1 MLFGTSRHL
10 SVGTFAI
17 ICIMIASTIDK
28 LEEELSAGIITK
40 TYTNNTLFTLN
51 ESNLTDSS
59 DQLLHIRVRI
69 ATSLAFWTGIVQVNI
84 RIQ

>member
-17 ICIMIASTIDK
+17 IFIMIASTIDK
-28 LEEELSAGIITK
+28 LEEELSVGIITK
-40 TYTNNTLFTLN
+40 TYTNNTFILN

-59 DQLLHIRVRI
+59 DQLLQIRVRI
-69 ATSLAFWTGIVQVNI
+69 ATSLAFWTGIVQVDI

>member
-40 TYTNNTLFTLN
+40 TYTNNTFILN

-59 DQLLHIRVRI
+59 DQLLQIRVRI
-69 ATSLAFWTGIVQVNI
+69 ATSLAFWTGIVQVDI

>member
-28 LEEELSAGIITK
+28 LEEELGVGIITK
-40 TYTNNTLFTLN
+40 NNNTFTIN
-51 ESNLTDSS
+51 GSNLTDSN
-59 DQLLHIRVRI
+59 DQLLHLRVRI
-69 ATSLAFWTGIVQVNI
+69 ATSLAFWTGIVQVH
-84 RIQ
+84 

>member
-28 LEEELSAGIITK
+28 LEEELGVGIITK
-40 TYTNNTLFTLN
+40 NNNTFTIN
-51 ESNLTDSS
+51 GSNLTDST
-59 DQLLHIRVRI
+59 DQLLHLRVRI
-69 ATSLAFWTGIVQVNI
+69 ATSLAFWTGIVQVH
-84 RIQ
+84 